1 MGMPASKKRKT
12 EPSKAKISALTD
24 TPAAVASASA
34 VPKAK
39 GKVVISTAK
48 DSIKSKPSKKV
59 KLTSPKSDSDSE
71 VEGSDAYQ
79 DPIDSD
85 SDDDVVEKLDALDT
99 DSAAASDA
107 GSSGSEGEQE
117 DSDSDSD
124 FPTVQSKKRK
134 RRTDPTVFSTS
145 LSKILSS
152 HLTTSARSDPIL
164 IRARTSKTAE
174 AGTNAARVE
183 AKAKRLLV
191 LEKKKALEKG
201 RIRNLLPVNNTS
213 AEDDDGD
220 NGQESM
226 QAIMEREKRLRKIAQ
241 RGVVRL
247 FNAVRAAQVKGEM
260 AEKVLEA
267 DVDDAA
273 RVVSLGEKKEKVTEM
288 SKKGFLD
295 LLEKG
300 GK

>member
-12 EPSKAKISALTD
+12 EPSKSKISALTD
-24 TPAAVASASA
+24 
-34 VPKAK
+34 VPSTARKSK
-39 GKVVISTAK
+39 GKVTISSSK
-48 DSIKSKPSKKV
+48 VDKSIKPTQSKK
-59 KLTSPKSDSDSE
+59 PEPQSDNESE
-71 VEGSDAYQ
+71 AAGSDAYE
-79 DPIDSD
+79 DPVDSD
-85 SDDDVVEKLDALDT
+85 SDDEVVEKLDALDT
-99 DSAAASDA
+99 DDAEPTEAAESDA
-107 GSSGSEGEQE
+107 EADEEG
-117 DSDSDSD
+117 DSDSDYN
-124 FPTVQSKKRK
+124 TMQSKKRK
-134 RRTDPTVFSTS
+134 RRTDPALFSTS

-152 HLTTSARSDPIL
+152 HLTTAARSDPIL

-174 AGTNAARVE
+174 ATTNAARVE

-191 LEKKKALEKG
+191 LEKKKSLEKG
-201 RIRNLLPVNNTS
+201 RIRNLLPVNNT
-213 AEDDDGD
+213 AEDDDTGD
-220 NGQESM
+220 NGAESM

-273 RVVSLGEKKEKVTEM
+273 RIVSLGEKKEKVTEM

>member
-1 MGMPASKKRKT
+1 
-12 EPSKAKISALTD
+12 
-24 TPAAVASASA
+24 
-34 VPKAK
+34 
-39 GKVVISTAK
+39 
-48 DSIKSKPSKKV
+48 
-59 KLTSPKSDSDSE
+59 
-71 VEGSDAYQ
+71 
-79 DPIDSD
+79 
-85 SDDDVVEKLDALDT
+85 
-99 DSAAASDA
+99 
-107 GSSGSEGEQE
+107 
-117 DSDSDSD
+117 
-124 FPTVQSKKRK
+124 
-134 RRTDPTVFSTS
+134 
-145 LSKILSS
+145 
-152 HLTTSARSDPIL
+152 
-164 IRARTSKTAE
+164 
-174 AGTNAARVE
+174 
-183 AKAKRLLV
+183 
-191 LEKKKALEKG
+191 
-201 RIRNLLPVNNTS
+201 IRNLLPVNNTS